1 MMARKMSDAE
11 SSVHN
16 QSLYNDRGI
25 MKRDFNKIKHKFAE
39 NYQIVS
45 EQITQ

>member
-1 MMARKMSDAE
+1 MSDAE

-25 MKRDFNKIKHKFAE
+25 IKRDFNKIKHKFAE

-45 EQITQ
+45 EQINQ